1 MECIWMERVILIIM
15 APLPVFHLI
24 YFSAMWYLWWK
35 NTWYLES
42 SKSEYLLPTMGN
54 VRAYKQESLFFWVHT
69 SSFFIFFY
77 SFPLGFVF
85 LFFNILKNI
94 YFLFL
99 AVLGLHCSMAS
110 SWGNQGYS
118 LDAVPGL
125 LISMVS
131 LLLSTGSRHVVQLL
145 WPMGLVALRH
155 VRSSQTRLN
164 PGPLHWQAD
173 S

>member
-42 SKSEYLLPTMGN
+42 SKSEYLYPQWAMFG
-54 VRAYKQESLFFWVHT
+54 AYKQESLFSEYILQV
-69 SSFFIFFY
+69 FFIFY

-85 LFFNILKNI
+85 LFFNILKI
-94 YFLFL
+94 FISYLTFWLY
-99 AVLGLHCSMAS
+99 LGLHCSAWAFS
-110 SWGNQGYS
+110 SWGNQG
-118 LDAVPGL
+118 
-125 LISMVS
+125 
-131 LLLSTGSRHVVQLL
+131 LLSRCGAWASHLNGFPCCWAQVLGTWVQLL

-155 VRSSQTRLN
+155 VVFPDQ
-164 PGPLHWQAD
+164 G
-173 S
+173 